1 MLYLI
6 AVVVLIMLLAK
17 FARKFVRAVK
27 LLDKL
32 FAWGSVGY
40 CSGVVAAIAINL
52 LAGFPAMTYAMLSW
66 VGVYH
71 LILNIIIIY

>member
-1 MLYLI
+1 MLYII
-6 AVVVLIMLLAK
+6 AAVVLIMLVAK
-17 FARKFVRAVK
+17 FARRFVRAVK
-27 LLDKL
+27 LLGKL

-40 CSGVVAAIAINL
+40 CSGVVAAIVVNL

-71 LILNIIIIY
+71 LLLNIIVIY

>member
-6 AVVVLIMLLAK
+6 CVVVVIMLVAK

-27 LLDKL
+27 LLGKL
-32 FAWGSVGY
+32 FVFGSAVY
-40 CSGVVAAIAINL
+40 CSGIVAAIAINL
-52 LAGFPAMTYAMLSW
+52 LAGWPALTYAMLSW

-71 LILNIIIIY
+71 LVLNVIIVY